1 MNNELEPTC
10 AAVDPNALHYQE
22 IMFSIVMSVVAVL
35 ARDNPLVRF
44 PDILWAFALLLAFNL
59 GYHRLL
65 RTRGGA
71 VVPLVSMAVNVVL
84 CSVVLSLS
92 GGDQSNFWP
101 LYILP
106 SFTACLYL
114 KRRHVIGACAA
125 VAAFLA
131 LFYLEAFWGHRR
143 WEACEFLMKL
153 GVLGFS
159 AAVTAH
165 LSFKERGQR
174 RDLAGI
180 RERLETLSRSLE
192 RRSAADLMA
201 MKKQSL
207 DALIPGL
214 MHTLNNPLGIII
226 GSVDLML
233 QDAPQ
238 GSTRRMD
245 LERVRAAARRCTQIG
260 KDLQSY
266 LQSQEGARP

>member
-1 MNNELEPTC
+1 MNIELESPY

-35 ARDNPLVRF
+35 ARGNPLVRF
-44 PDILWAFALLLAFNL
+44 PDILWAFTGMLAFNL
-59 GYHRLL
+59 AYHRLL
-65 RTRGGA
+65 RTW
-71 VVPLVSMAVNVVL
+71 
-84 CSVVLSLS
+84 
-92 GGDQSNFWP
+92 GGDQSSFWP
-101 LYILP
+101 LYLLP
-106 SFTACLYL
+106 NFTACLYL
-114 KRRHVIGACAA
+114 KRRHVLGACAA
-125 VAAFLA
+125 AAAFLA
-131 LFYLEAFWGHRR
+131 FFYLEAFWGHRR

-165 LSFKERGQR
+165 LSFRERGQR

-192 RRSAADLMA
+192 RRSAVDLLA

-226 GSVDLML
+226 GSVDIIL

-238 GSTRRMD
+238 GSTRRGD
-245 LERVRAAARRCTQIG
+245 LERVRAAARRCMQIG
-260 KDLQSY
+260 GDLQIY
-266 LQSQEGARP
+266 LQSQEGARS